1 MQAASLNIA
10 SLIINCCNIA
20 PDIVCV
26 DLRAIK
32 KNKNFYLNILNLI
45 KNYNFNP
52 DSRMMI
58 ANSITA
64 IILTGYEDLNDYD

>member
-45 KNYNFNP
+45 KN
-52 DSRMMI
+52 
-58 ANSITA
+58 
-64 IILTGYEDLNDYD
+64 